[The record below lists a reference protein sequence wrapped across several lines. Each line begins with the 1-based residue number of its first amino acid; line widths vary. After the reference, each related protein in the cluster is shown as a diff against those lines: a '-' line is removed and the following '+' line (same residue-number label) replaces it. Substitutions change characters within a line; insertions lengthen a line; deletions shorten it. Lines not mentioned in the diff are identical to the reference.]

1 MIVKTSEKG
10 LLKINLEVLKTMTSF
25 RQDNIG
31 KTEAGGVFL
40 GRFILNSNNL
50 VVDKVTIPMAD
61 DKRSRYA
68 FIRSEKMHQKIITAT
83 WEKSNGTC
91 NYLGEWHTHPESYPT
106 PSKQDIFNW
115 KNILTTGIFSSLYL
129 YFIIIGIKEVRIWDG
144 NRLTK
149 KINRLK

>member
-1 MIVKTSEKG
+1 MILNTSEKG
-10 LLKINLEVLKTMTSF
+10 LFKINLEVLKTMTSF
-25 RQDNIG
+25 RQDNIS
-31 KTEAGGVFL
+31 KTEAGGVLL

-50 VVDKVTIPMAD
+50 VVDKVTIPMAG

-83 WEKSNGTC
+83 WKKSNGTC

-106 PSKQDIFNW
+106 PSRQDIFNW

-129 YFIIIGIKEVRIWDG
+129 YFIIVGINEIRIWDG

-149 KINRLK
+149 QIKRLK